1 MDIPL
6 SMSSTLFTN
15 KHIFSSFFEEA
26 HLALSKKPQ
35 ETSNLVLTTGYMG
48 LADWVYKLKELLEI
62 FPLLTVQIHLG
73 AKPTFQHDSVIR
85 KSHHDIILP
94 YSEINVQEYNI
105 VKDLFGLLTPKKNG
119 SVALQFMLLDSEKVF
134 LHAKTGLLIMNG
146 NPVLGVTGSM
156 NLTYSGGNKNE
167 EAAVMYN
174 DKTALSQHLAWSQ
187 SLPQT
192 PSNDTIIEAY
202 QHMARYQTL
211 PDVYFTM
218 LQSLYGGREAPVVT
232 DYDMVHWLKDL
243 YPHQKDGAL
252 QAWQIMQKYNGVLI
266 ADEVGLG
273 KTFTAI
279 ALMRKT
285 RVLGKRTLIV
295 VPTVLKTVWNN
306 ALESAEFTD
315 YYELIGYNEVE
326 FFSQK
331 EEDKLLR
338 YGLIIFD
345 EAHWL
350 RNVQLGKE
358 KTSQRSQAVERLVYK
373 AKAKVALLTAT
384 PVNNNL
390 QDLSNELSLFIKDDI
405 LKEEGWPSLK
415 FELKKLDKNPL
426 LMEKSKVFSQ
436 LLSKIAVI
444 RTRNFIRTKYA
455 ENIELKFPREIKFE
469 RKNYDLSPSLEKLV
483 VDVVS
488 ALKPDTGKLV
498 LSAYRPSLFLLEESD
513 KKGMG
518 ELRNNALIRLNL
530 LKRLDSSLP
539 ALILSLE
546 TLHKKTSNMIELIEK
561 SKIDEGE
568 AFTKIQEE
576 SIFLDESIKFED
588 SDGEENITSPEEEEP
603 LASPTIRIR
612 DLDKDKYLLYLAQD
626 LAVIEKWLS
635 ISNTILKEEPDT
647 KLEELSK
654 MIAER
659 LKDKLYKKTKSSK
672 IIIFTTDMGTA
683 NYIKQNL
690 YEAVSKQSIVNM
702 DSSYGFT
709 ADKIEVITGSVSSK
723 NKELMLARF
732 APTLNSHMSVSK
744 KSEIDILI
752 TTDVLSEGANLQ
764 ESDTVI
770 HYNLP
775 WNPIRALQRVGRI
788 DRIKSEH
795 EIIHSICFYPG
806 KFIEDFLKLDEIIKS
821 KLFKA
826 RNATGTNTKG
836 IDGQEVVKDFFESLK
851 KPSEDILD
859 SEEQIENIA
868 MFSEATYI
876 SQLEEMQ
883 AELAFHKIPLG
894 AGALVENSE
903 NNRLLLCL
911 RIPYLGNQKRIV
923 FYNIDLDT
931 NVLTETAI
939 STALSEVKRIMTDE
953 DNQSKTLIPFHFDS
967 ISVLAKSYKSSVDRI
982 MKQSAESQKA
992 IPSFPKEL
1000 IAALNEQLK
1009 AKTSRIADA
1018 SLERYAIESFGMQYP
1033 TIFVSR
1039 MLNIHRTEPNNLL
1052 KIFLDESA
1060 RFTSDFS
1067 TKEMIHSIQVQD
1079 IEVVTWVRFLKRK
1092 NPSTA
1097 PCSLAFSDL
1106 FSFSKNDLL
1115 MPLWSKK
1122 PASAIDIKK
1131 EETEVKNPKWV
1142 RKRR

>member
-1 MDIPL
+1 MDTPL

-15 KHIFSSFFEEA
+15 KYIFSSFFEEA
-26 HLALSKKPQ
+26 YSALSQKPQ
-35 ETSNLVLTTGYMG
+35 ESSTLILTTGYMG
-48 LADWVYKLKELLEI
+48 LADWVYKIKELLSI
-62 FPLLTVQIHLG
+62 FPLLTVKIHLG
-73 AKPTFQHDSVIR
+73 TKPTFQHDSVIR

-94 YSEINVQEYNI
+94 YSEVNIQEYNI
-105 VKDLFGLLTPKKNG
+105 VKDLFGLLAPKKDG

-134 LHAKTGLLIMNG
+134 LHAKTGLLIMDS

-167 EAAVMYN
+167 EAAVIYN
-174 DKTALSQHLAWSQ
+174 DKTALTQHLVWCQ
-187 SLPQT
+187 SLPQV

-202 QHMARYQTL
+202 QHMAKYQTL

-218 LQSLYGGREAPVVT
+218 LQSVYGGREVPVVT

-252 QAWQIMQKYNGVLI
+252 QAWQIMQEYNGVLI

-326 FFSQK
+326 SFSQK
-331 EEDKLLR
+331 EEDRLLR

-350 RNVQLGKE
+350 RNIHLGKE

-426 LMEKSKVFSQ
+426 LIEKSKVFSQ

-455 ENIELKFPREIKFE
+455 ENVELKFPRKIEFQ
-469 RKNYDLSPSLEKLV
+469 RKNYELSPSLEKLV
-483 VDVVS
+483 MDVVS

-498 LSAYRPSLFLLEESD
+498 LSAYRPSLFLLKEND

-546 TLHKKTSNMIELIEK
+546 TLHKKTFNMIELMEK
-561 SKIDEGE
+561 SKIDESQ

-576 SIFLDESIKFED
+576 SISLDESIKFED
-588 SDGEENITSPEEEEP
+588 FDGEENITGTEEEP
-603 LASPTIRIR
+603 LASPTIRVR
-612 DLDKDKYLLYLAQD
+612 DLDKDKYLLYLTRD

-635 ISNTILKEEPDT
+635 ISNTILEKEPDT

-690 YEAVSKQSIVNM
+690 YEAISKQSIVNM

-709 ADKIEVITGSVSSK
+709 ADKIEVITGNVSSK

-732 APTLNSHMSVSK
+732 APTLNSHMSISK

-821 KLFKA
+821 KLLKA

-836 IDGQEVVKDFFESLK
+836 IDGQEVVEDFFKSLK

-903 NNRLLLCL
+903 KNRLLLCL

-923 FYNIDLDT
+923 FYDINLDT

-939 STALSEVKRIMTDE
+939 STALSEVKNIMADE
-953 DNQSKTLIPFHFDS
+953 NNQSKTLIPFHSDS
-967 ISVLAKSYKSSVDRI
+967 ISVLAESYKSSVGRI

-992 IPSFPKEL
+992 VPSFPEEL
-1000 IAALNEQLK
+1000 IAALNEQLQ
-1009 AKTSRIADA
+1009 AKTSRVADM
-1018 SLERYAIESFGMQYP
+1018 SLERYAIESFNMHYP
-1033 TIFVSR
+1033 TIFVAR
-1039 MLNIHRTEPNNLL
+1039 MQNIYRTEPKNLL

-1060 RFTSDFS
+1060 RFTSDPFS
-1067 TKEMIHSIQVQD
+1067 KDMIKTIQVQD

-1092 NPSTA
+1092 NPITPS
-1097 PCSLAFSDL
+1097 CSLPFANL
-1106 FSFSKNDLL
+1106 LYFSKNDILT
-1115 MPLWSKK
+1115 PAWSQK
-1122 PASAIDIKK
+1122 PVSVISVEK
-1131 EETEVKNPKWV
+1131 EGNEVKNPKWV
-1142 RKRR
+1142 RRRR